1 MLALLAFSL
10 MLALLAM
17 PISRNPIEQSLTRAA
32 VRISELAAWRDKEF
46 QSIPEAKFFSSK
58 YPSGTLLRLGDFWPT
73 KECPVRLVFQ
83 CVIPESWVNVTP
95 HIRFELGG
103 EALLSVNGQPVGG
116 LNPFHREHPIA
127 ASAGQQVTLET
138 EVVPHGLFGTPTTEP
153 RLDLVALVWPDDDV
167 RSLLEDLVAIYD
179 AAKYLHSS
187 GRTELAQRLAT
198 DLHEALAG
206 ISLPRVNT
214 EAYLARLASSSSSR
228 SADDYYGNE
237 ESLASLWE
245 DWRFVAAPAT
255 LSEEDRGRLRRIHQE
270 LHERISSYRD
280 AEFGSVLL
288 TGHAHIDLAWLW
300 PLEETRR
307 KARRTFY
314 TVLSLMARYPNFY
327 FNQSSA
333 QLYAWI
339 EQDDPALFEK
349 IRARVREGRWEI
361 IGGMWV
367 EPDGNLPSGES
378 WTRQLLL
385 GQRYFASRFGS
396 RPRVAWIPDSFGF
409 PGNLPQ
415 LLRLSGIE
423 YFFTHKLTWN
433 EHNPFPYDLYWWE
446 GLDGSRVLAHSFFN
460 PERGYNGDVCAKDV
474 GETWRNFK
482 TKMHHDQTL
491 LAVGYGDGGG
501 GPTAEMLERF
511 ERLRAFPGLPK
522 LEMGKV
528 ETFYDRIS
536 AKTLPTWV
544 GEKYLEYH
552 RATYTTQARIKWLHR
567 RLEQAISDAEI
578 ATSLDRSY
586 PTSQINQLWQ
596 TLLLHEFHDILPG
609 SSIRSVYESGERAL
623 SAALES
629 AQSIRDNALSHLS
642 DGEYGTD
649 EKYTT
654 YGRDVLSVWNLQFED
669 RPLRVEI
676 EDPSLRAKRFI
687 AGERKVFSQ
696 ITADNSLLLAAP
708 QILVPPFGSIALSSR
723 DSEGSETYGKLRG
736 SDTELENEFLR
747 VVIGADG
754 TITSLYDKEHQR
766 ETTAD
771 RTNQIWLFT
780 DIPRQFEAWD
790 IDASYPSEGL
800 ELRASEP
807 PKQIEPGPVRT
818 AIRISRQVDDIRIVQ
833 EYRLYNSERLLEI
846 RTRVKWHGR
855 RRFLRALFPV
865 NVRAHEGWTET
876 AFGAVPR
883 ATHRNTSWE
892 EAKFEVPGH
901 RWADLSE
908 PGYGVSL
915 LTDSKYGYSI
925 RANMIGLSLLR
936 SPIYPDPFADEGDHE
951 FVYALYPH
959 SGDWRNG
966 TVRAARNLN
975 SSLYAIPS
983 GSEEPRQQ
991 LSLPRS
997 FVASIRLTKG
1007 RLELSALKQAE
1018 ESDSLILRL
1027 YEPHGD
1033 RGVAAIESKDPIR
1046 KATLVNLL
1054 EEPIADLPVQD
1065 RNRVEFT
1072 YTPFQVV
1079 TLRLE

>member
-1 MLALLAFSL
+1 
-10 MLALLAM
+10 M

-32 VRISELAAWRDKEF
+32 VRISELAAWRDREF

-58 YPSGTLLRLGDFWPT
+58 YPSGRLLRVGDFWPN

-95 HIRFELGG
+95 HVRFDLGG

-127 ASAGQQVTLET
+127 ASAGQQATLEAD
-138 EVVPHGLFGTPTTEP
+138 VVPHGLFGTPTTEP
-153 RLDLVALVWPDDDV
+153 RLNLAALVWPDDDV

-179 AAKYLHSS
+179 GAKYLHSS
-187 GRTELAQRLAT
+187 GRTDLAQRLAT

-206 ISLPRVNT
+206 ISLPRANT
-214 EAYLARLASSSSSR
+214 QAYLARLASSSSSR

-245 DWRFVAAPAT
+245 DWQFVASPAT
-255 LSEEDRGRLRRIHQE
+255 LSEEDRGQLRRIQQK
-270 LHERISSYRD
+270 LQQRLSSYKD
-280 AEFGSVLL
+280 AEFGSVFL

-314 TVLSLMARYPNFY
+314 TVLSLMERYPNFY

-446 GLDGSRVLAHSFFN
+446 GLDGSRVLAHSFSN
-460 PERGYNGDVCAKDV
+460 PERGYNGNVCARDV

-482 TKMHHDQTL
+482 TKMQHDQTL

-511 ERLRAFPGLPK
+511 ERLRAFPGLP
-522 LEMGKV
+522 EVQMGRV
-528 ETFYDRIS
+528 EAFYDRIS

-552 RATYTTQARIKWLHR
+552 RATYTTQARIKLLHR
-567 RLEQAISDAEI
+567 KLERAIADAEV
-578 ATSLDRSY
+578 ATSLLVNPPDG
-586 PTSQINQLWQ
+586 QLTPLWH

-609 SSIRSVYESGERAL
+609 SSIRSVYETGEKNLVSALETAQRLSDSSLRQLSDRSALTIWNLQLEERAL
-623 SAALES
+623 
-629 AQSIRDNALSHLS
+629 
-642 DGEYGTD
+642 
-649 EKYTT
+649 
-654 YGRDVLSVWNLQFED
+654 
-669 RPLRVEI
+669 RVEVRHAAA
-676 EDPSLRAKRFI
+676 EKFVSGDQEVA
-687 AGERKVFSQ
+687 SQ
-696 ITADNSLLLAAP
+696 ETADKLLLLAAP
-708 QILVPPFGSIALSSR
+708 EISVPPLGCII
-723 DSEGSETYGKLRG
+723 LRPG
-736 SDTELENEFLR
+736 DAKAKYVDRTLNSSDTELENDSLR
-747 VVIGADG
+747 VVVAADG
-754 TITSLYDKEHQR
+754 TIESLYDKENER
-766 ETTAD
+766 EAVVD
-771 RTNQIWLFT
+771 RVNQLWLYT

-790 IDASYPSEGL
+790 IDASYTSEGV
-800 ELRASEP
+800 ELRATER
-807 PKQIEPGPVRT
+807 PKQIESGPIRA
-818 AIRISRQVDDIRIVQ
+818 AIRVSRQTDDIRIVQ
-833 EYRLYNSERLLEI
+833 DYRLYSGERLLEI
-846 RTRVKWHGR
+846 RTRARWHGR
-855 RRFLRALFPV
+855 RRFLRALFPI

-883 ATHRNTSWE
+883 TTHENTSWDQ
-892 EAKFEVPGH
+892 AKFEVPGH

-908 PGYGVSL
+908 PSYGVSL

-925 RANMIGLSLLR
+925 RGNVIGLSLLR
-936 SPIYPDPFADEGDHE
+936 SPIYPDPFADEGEHE
-951 FVYALYPH
+951 FIYALYPH
-959 SGDWRNG
+959 AGDWRNG

-975 SSLYAIPS
+975 SSLYAILPD
-983 GSEEPRQQ
+983 SEKAAQQ
-991 LSLPRS
+991 ASVPHSL
-997 FVASIRLTKG
+997 VASIRLTRG
-1007 RLELSALKQAE
+1007 RLELSALKKAE
-1018 ESDSLILRL
+1018 DSESMILRL

-1033 RGVAAIESKDPIR
+1033 RGVATIETKDPIR

-1054 EEPIADLPVQD
+1054 EEPIEDLPVQGG
-1065 RNRVEFT
+1065 NRVEFS
-1072 YTPFQVV
+1072 YTPFQVL
-1079 TLRLE
+1079 TLQLT